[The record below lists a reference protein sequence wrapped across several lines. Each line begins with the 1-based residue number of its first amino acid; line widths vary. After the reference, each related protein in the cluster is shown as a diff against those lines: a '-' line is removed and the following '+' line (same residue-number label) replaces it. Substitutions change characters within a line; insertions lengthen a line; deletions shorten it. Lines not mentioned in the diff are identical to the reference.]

1 MSNVKLIEAARGVAK
16 AHIEPLGYTFT
27 FKPYKDGV
35 IIEARKGKDSSHME
49 CLSLKGMSEKD
60 AVDYVHCRTHSMAA
74 KIIASK
80 YPNNNA

>member
-1 MSNVKLIEAARGVAK
+1 MNIKLIEAARNVAK
-16 AHIEPLGYTFT
+16 AHIEPLGYVFN

-35 IIEARKGKDSSHME
+35 IIEARKKDSSHME

-60 AVDYVHCRTHSMAA
+60 AIEYVHCRTHSMAA

-80 YPNNNA
+80 YPNE

>member
-1 MSNVKLIEAARGVAK
+1 MNNVKLIEAARNVAK

-35 IIEARKGKDSSHME
+35 ILEARKGKDSSHME

-60 AVDYVHCRTHSMAA
+60 AIEYVHCRTHSMAA

-80 YPNNNA
+80 YPNNNE